1 MYSSVCVKV
10 KINFLIKIARQ
21 GNLAEIAVE
30 PRNPS
35 NQQRPSFT
43 QEVSALKKQNFK
55 IRRISFLGNNN
66 VNFLSGEKVLNRLY
80 QKQKGYIDTKLT
92 NIDPK
97 AKKKLL
103 AGCSPT
109 SKDNGIT
116 KIREESEEESNSLE
130 GMSNIGPSEH
140 DLLQE
145 EEKHIIEAIS
155 NHFVFKK

>member
-43 QEVSALKKQNFK
+43 QEASALKKQNFK

-80 QKQKGYIDTKLT
+80 Q
-92 NIDPK
+92 NV
-97 AKKKLL
+97 
-103 AGCSPT
+103 CS
-109 SKDNGIT
+109 
-116 KIREESEEESNSLE
+116 
-130 GMSNIGPSEH
+130 
-140 DLLQE
+140 
-145 EEKHIIEAIS
+145 
-155 NHFVFKK
+155 